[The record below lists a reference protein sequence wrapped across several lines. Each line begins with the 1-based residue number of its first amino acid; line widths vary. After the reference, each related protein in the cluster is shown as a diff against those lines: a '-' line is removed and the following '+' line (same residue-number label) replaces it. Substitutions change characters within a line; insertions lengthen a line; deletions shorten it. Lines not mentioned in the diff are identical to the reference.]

1 MNFTNSARGSSGSK
15 VYSFRRTRT
24 FVARLLIKLG
34 MRCGA
39 WAVVIAP
46 WIANDNRPPEAP

>member
-24 FVARLLIKLG
+24 FIARLLIKLG
-34 MRCGA
+34 MRCGTL
-39 WAVVIAP
+39 AVMIAP
-46 WIANDNRPPEAP
+46 WVANDNA